1 MKYIQE
7 VKSKSELEDK
17 LKRENR
23 EAQIEML
30 EKFDK
35 NWNDCGPTVDCVLFH
50 DGSNYQLVLS
60 EFNKFQKFN
69 ILIQIH
75 LVLVFVFE

>member
-7 VKSKSELEDK
+7 VKSKSEFEDK

-35 NWNDCGPTVDCVLFH
+35 NWSDCGPTVDCVLFH
-50 DGSNYQLVLS
+50 DGSNYQLVL
-60 EFNKFQKFN
+60 FYLCKKIN
-69 ILIQIH
+69 IA
-75 LVLVFVFE
+75 